1 MAASTSS
8 VSSNESKP
16 VCKHLVLDAGPL
28 LSLSPLRGLSETY
41 YTVPQVL
48 DELKDKRAREHFERL
63 GLSAGVRIEVK
74 APSTAAV
81 AHVIQWAKKTG
92 DYAVLSHPDIC
103 VLALTYELD
112 EKEKAEAEKAKSAD
126 PSADDGDQT
135 HGGEVK
141 QDENASASSNVRAA
155 PEDQI
160 DAVEGSEAAQKED
173 AHDAA
178 EDIHSDPG
186 DEPPPSDSEEESHK
200 DLEEREPLGVELQPA
215 KDEPAA
221 NASSPPSQSSEVPP
235 ALSTVPTSDRPADDA
250 PLYEDPSDD
259 DDGEGEWITPSNVAL
274 HKSRALELLPSA
286 TAGRKGKKP
295 QERILVGCMTADFA
309 MQNVLLQ
316 MGLGLVG
323 VEGKRIERVK
333 SWVLRCHACF
343 KICKDASR
351 KFCPSCGNPS
361 LLRASVTI
369 SSPTAG
375 PNTPAL
381 QVHLKKNF
389 QFKTRGTIY
398 SIPAPKPGSAK
409 TGSGEGL
416 ILRED
421 QTAYLRAKKRAEGK
435 RQKEEKRML
444 NAASQSAEAGHGG
457 AIVSSWMD
465 PDWVPEIL
473 SASAGGKGRS
483 MRTRGF
489 DGDMPIIGF
498 GKKNPNERRKK
509 K

>member
-8 VSSNESKP
+8 AALTASKP
-16 VCKHLVLDAGPL
+16 ACKHLVLDAGPL
-28 LSLSPLRGLSETY
+28 LSLSPLRGLAETY

-74 APSTAAV
+74 GPSTASV

-92 DYAVLSHPDIC
+92 DYSVLSHADIC

-112 EKEKAEAEKAKSAD
+112 EREKAAFEQAK
-126 PSADDGDQT
+126 ADDAPS
-135 HGGEVK
+135 GEGSETKTGEQK
-141 QDENASASSNVRAA
+141 QNAGASSLS
-155 PEDQI
+155 E
-160 DAVEGSEAAQKED
+160 VEGSHASESTLEGPPNAEEHETEADGAEEVD
-173 AHDAA
+173 SAA
-178 EDIHSDPG
+178 DD
-186 DEPPPSDSEEESHK
+186 
-200 DLEEREPLGVELQPA
+200 DLQEREPLNVELHPLQDESAPA
-215 KDEPAA
+215 VSATS
-221 NASSPPSQSSEVPP
+221 SSPTEASEAAPAVPP
-235 ALSTVPTSDRPADDA
+235 ISPSIRASVSSADDV
-250 PLYEDPSDD
+250 PLYEDPSDE

-274 HKSRALELLPSA
+274 HKSRALDLLPNPGD
-286 TAGRKGKKP
+286 TRKGKKQHETIP
-295 QERILVGCMTADFA
+295 VGCMTADFA

-369 SSPTAG
+369 SSPNAG

-389 QFKTRGTIY
+389 QFKTRGTVF

-409 TGSGEGL
+409 SGSGEGL

-421 QTAYLRAKKRAEGK
+421 QTAWMRAKKRADGK

-444 NAASQSAEAGHGG
+444 SAASASAEAGHGG
-457 AIVSSWMD
+457 GAVVSSWMD
-465 PDWVPEIL
+465 PDWVPEIM

-483 MRTRGF
+483 IRTRGY
-489 DGDMPIIGF
+489 DGDMPVIGY
-498 GKKNPNERRKK
+498 GKKNPNERRRKK
-509 K
+509 